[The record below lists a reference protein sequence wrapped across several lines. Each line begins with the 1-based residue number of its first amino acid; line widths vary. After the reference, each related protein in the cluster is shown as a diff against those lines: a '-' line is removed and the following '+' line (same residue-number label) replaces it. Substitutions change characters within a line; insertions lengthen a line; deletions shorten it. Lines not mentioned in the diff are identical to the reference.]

1 MKNPYENRYYC
12 VMVRISTVGWMK
24 MNHMPIMPYTVSL
37 DSGTCGHYGATWKR
51 GAGIN
56 FPLAAIFGILA
67 KLSVHSEIVKSTVFC
82 G

>member
-1 MKNPYENRYYC
+1 
-12 VMVRISTVGWMK
+12 MVRISIVGWMK
-24 MNHMPIMPYTVSL
+24 MNHMHSYANETVSL

-82 G
+82 R